1 MNEFD
6 QNIAVINEY
15 IDKTKEEVNKLE
27 NRPLQIA
34 KESLFDHQPLKEI
47 KLEPENF
54 KNKKLVCPK
63 VHEAYLKN
71 LDEQTSENDIL
82 EYPINLKCLEA
93 NENFKQRFMKKFDE
107 EKELDEYHGG
117 DKTDLKK
124 RVNNIMGDVD
134 RRLHVLKNSRL
145 K

>member
-1 MNEFD
+1 
-6 QNIAVINEY
+6 
-15 IDKTKEEVNKLE
+15 
-27 NRPLQIA
+27 
-34 KESLFDHQPLKEI
+34 
-47 KLEPENF
+47 
-54 KNKKLVCPK
+54 
-63 VHEAYLKN
+63 
-71 LDEQTSENDIL
+71 
-82 EYPINLKCLEA
+82 
-93 NENFKQRFMKKFDE
+93 MKKFDE